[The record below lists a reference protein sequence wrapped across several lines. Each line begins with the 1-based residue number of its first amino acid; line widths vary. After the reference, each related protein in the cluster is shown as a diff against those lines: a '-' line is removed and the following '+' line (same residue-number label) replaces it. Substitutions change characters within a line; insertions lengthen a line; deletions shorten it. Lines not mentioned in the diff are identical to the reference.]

1 MLIWTTPFFQKYVNV
16 AISRSNEQ
24 MIILVNFDTML
35 NGYSA
40 VLSSDNGL
48 RYGYKIPSRVMARLV
63 SQKYGKVIDVPKVL
77 VG

>member
-1 MLIWTTPFFQKYVNV
+1 
-16 AISRSNEQ
+16 